1 MDIRFFDLLRCVCV
15 NRRIEDSEGRGCG
28 VEEFYAAHPVARK
41 MDGIIRKGFRFECG
55 RFRIEGLKT
64 AEPVLGEYCF
74 WSKDIVAQI
83 FSPHELADI
92 KFALHQPYA
101 LPSSYWEYDVHQT
114 LRTGISKLL
123 SEDPV

>member
-1 MDIRFFDLLRCVCV
+1 MEFVFDDAVRSRCV
-15 NRRIEDSEGRGCG
+15 NQRIEGEQGLGCG
-28 VEEFYAAHPVARK
+28 VEAFYAEHPVARK

-83 FSPHELADI
+83 FSPHELADV